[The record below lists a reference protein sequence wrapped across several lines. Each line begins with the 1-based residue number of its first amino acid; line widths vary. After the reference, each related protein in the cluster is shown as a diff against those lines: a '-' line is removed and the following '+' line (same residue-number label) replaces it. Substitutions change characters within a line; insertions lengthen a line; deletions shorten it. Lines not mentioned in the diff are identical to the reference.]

1 MELTVVGLAVEP
13 VDVMMDKDVFL
24 LFHQDSQEHQRH
36 RVVDIGTMAAVVVMV
51 QLELS
56 LSKVDQ
62 LLYKRDRLCLH
73 RFQV

>member
-1 MELTVVGLAVEP
+1 MDLTVVGLVVEP
-13 VDVMMDKDVFL
+13 AAVMTDRDVFHLFRRDFQELRQL
-24 LFHQDSQEHQRH
+24 LAAATE
-36 RVVDIGTMAAVVVMV
+36 TMAAVAVME

-73 RFQV
+73 RFKI